1 MRTALVALVALI
13 GVLIA
18 GCVFVS
24 MMAMVDTVEDPPPT
38 TFGTEPIVVPPPL
51 DAPVKFP
58 GNACTNIGT
67 LGFEEAVSAMI
78 ESSVGL
84 GRGADEAAADI
95 LKSIEIDCPE
105 YEEQMRAR

>member
-1 MRTALVALVALI
+1 MRTALVALI
-13 GVLIA
+13 GVLIT

-24 MMAMVDTVEDPPPT
+24 MMAMTNMVEDPPPT
-38 TFGTEPIVVPPPL
+38 TFGAEPIVAPPPL
-51 DAPVKFP
+51 DAPVKLP
-58 GNACTNIGT
+58 GNVCTNIGT

-84 GRGADEAAADI
+84 GRDADEAAADI

>member
-1 MRTALVALVALI
+1 MRTALVALI
-13 GVLIA
+13 GVLIT
-18 GCVFVS
+18 GSVFVS
-24 MMAMVDTVEDPPPT
+24 MMAMANIVEDPPPT
-38 TFGTEPIVVPPPL
+38 TFGTEPIVVPPSL
-51 DAPVKFP
+51 DVPTTLP
-58 GNACTNIGT
+58 GNVCTNIGA

>member
-1 MRTALVALVALI
+1 MKTALVALI
-13 GVLIA
+13 GVLIT

-24 MMAMVDTVEDPPPT
+24 MMAMVNVVEDPPPT
-38 TFGTEPIVVPPPL
+38 TFGVEPIVVPPSL
-51 DAPVKFP
+51 DAPMKFP
-58 GNACTNIGT
+58 GNVCANIGA
-67 LGFEEAVSAMI
+67 LGFEEAVSAMV